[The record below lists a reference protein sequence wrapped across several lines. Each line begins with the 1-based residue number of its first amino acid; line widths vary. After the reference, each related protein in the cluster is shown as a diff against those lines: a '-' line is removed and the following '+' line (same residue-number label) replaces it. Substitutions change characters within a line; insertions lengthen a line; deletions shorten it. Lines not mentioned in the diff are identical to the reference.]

1 MADNISVKATKLYI
15 AFTVHKRNMVDVL
28 LLKKG
33 LKIWINAKRGELD
46 DPMDLFRDVANT
58 GHWGNGDY
66 EIQIDDEKH
75 IEYIVDLV
83 KQVYEKNKV

>member
-1 MADNISVKATKLYI
+1 MIP
-15 AFTVHKRNMVDVL
+15 
-28 LLKKG
+28 
-33 LKIWINAKRGELD
+33 WIYLGCRKHRPL
-46 DPMDLFRDVANT
+46 
-58 GHWGNGDY
+58 GNGDY